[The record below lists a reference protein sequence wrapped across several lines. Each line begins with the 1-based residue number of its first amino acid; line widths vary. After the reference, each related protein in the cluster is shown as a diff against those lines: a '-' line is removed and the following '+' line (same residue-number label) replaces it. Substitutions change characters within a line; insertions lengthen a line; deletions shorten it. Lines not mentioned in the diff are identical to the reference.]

1 MTEQAEFTG
10 TGIQQDSVS
19 GATVIV
25 GDMIAWS
32 DLAEVTAPAATA
44 TVIERLVSASAPRRV
59 LLAGPRAGL
68 LLPQLPTDARIDVLT
83 RSLDDVRALEILGG
97 MHSRVSYYC
106 GGFLDFTPDRTY
118 DLIVALGGPQR
129 LLSPDRTGLTVGE
142 TIGRLG
148 DALSENGTL
157 VTDLANELGL
167 TDLVR
172 AVPDPQADE
181 DVSWWI
187 GADGFSERATYARER
202 EGLLATAGLTCHST
216 YAALPDLDAHN
227 LLISRE
233 IATDAARVEAV
244 RAVAAHVTTQELTD
258 LPMLRDVHATLDR
271 VTAAGQLDDLAPA
284 WLVVAGKGAPVDASL
299 PDVVYVEP
307 GPTRWSQRLVLD
319 GESVNRSWSD
329 GGGEAD
335 RSEADLTRTLRA
347 EFPAGVTLETRLRS
361 AAATRQQSAIRP
373 LIRTYAEWL
382 ADPSAWPTG
391 VATQRMFATPDN
403 VLVSEAGLKL
413 LDQTWSRAGVVSAG
427 DTLVRGLRTF
437 ATRLLATGG
446 AHPWRVGVT
455 PDELTVTLAAMAGF
469 SVTPADIARV
479 AASSARIRSTL
490 SGGADDAEEL
500 LELDLE
506 SGRHARDLPAA
517 DQAGYR
523 ELLTRLRAV
532 ASEMRQKDGQIVW
545 LEGTLR
551 HRDRYI
557 RRLEKTIEN
566 YETTLTYKAVDL
578 MRAPRRIATNR
589 AVSVAKSTADQVLPP
604 GAMSKARSLAKRL
617 GD

>member
-1 MTEQAEFTG
+1 MTEQAEH
-10 TGIQQDSVS
+10 TGIRQDSVS

-32 DLAEVTAPAATA
+32 DLSELTAPGATA
-44 TVIERLVSASAPRRV
+44 AVVERLVAGSAPQTV

-68 LLPQLPTDARIDVLT
+68 LLPQLPTTARIDVLT
-83 RSLDDVRALEILGG
+83 RSLDDVRTLEILGG
-97 MHSRVSYYC
+97 MHSRVSYFC
-106 GGFLDFTPDRTY
+106 GGFLDFDPERHY
-118 DLIVALGGPQR
+118 DLVVALGGPQR
-129 LLSPDRTGLTVGE
+129 LLSPDRTGLTIGE
-142 TIGRLG
+142 TINR
-148 DALSENGTL
+148 LSEVLTEDGVL

-172 AVPDPQADE
+172 AVPDPQTEE
-181 DVSWWI
+181 DVAWWI

-202 EGLLATAGLTCHST
+202 DGLLAAAGLTCHST
-216 YAALPDLDAHN
+216 YAALPNLDAHN
-227 LLISRE
+227 LLVSRD
-233 IATDAARVEAV
+233 IATDAGRVEAV
-244 RAVAAHVTTQELTD
+244 RAVAAQVTTQELTE
-258 LPMLRDVHATLDR
+258 LPVLRDVHATLDR

-284 WLVVAGKGAPVDASL
+284 WLIVAGKSPATRTAL
-299 PDVVYVEP
+299 PDVVYVET
-307 GPTRWSQRLVLD
+307 GPTRWTQRLVLEGD
-319 GESVNRSWSD
+319 SVTRSWSD
-329 GGGEAD
+329 GGQDAD
-335 RSEADLTRTLRA
+335 RSEVDLTRTLQV
-347 EFPAGVTLETRLRS
+347 EFPVGVTLETRLRS

-373 LIRTYAEWL
+373 LVRRYAEWL
-382 ADPSAWPTG
+382 EDASAWPTD
-391 VATQRMFATPDN
+391 VAAQRVFATPDN
-403 VLVSEAGLKL
+403 VLMSDDGLTL
-413 LDQTWSRAGVVSAG
+413 LDRTWSRAGIVSAG

-479 AASSARIRSTL
+479 ANTSAHIRATL
-490 SGGADDAEEL
+490 LGTPGMADEL

-523 ELLTRLRAV
+523 ELLTRLRAGS
-532 ASEMRQKDGQIVW
+532 SEMRQKDGQIAW

-589 AVSVAKSTADQVLPP
+589 AVSMAKSTADQVLPP
-604 GAMSKARSLAKRL
+604 GAMSKARNLAKRL

>member
-1 MTEQAEFTG
+1 MTEQAELTD
-10 TGIQQDSVS
+10 TGIRQDSVS

-32 DLAEVTAPAATA
+32 DLQDLTPPAATA
-44 TVIERLVSASAPRRV
+44 AVIERLVSARVPQKV

-68 LLPQLPTDARIDVLT
+68 LLPQLPTTSRIDVLT
-83 RSLDDVRALEILGG
+83 RSLDDIRALEILGG

-106 GGFLDFTPDRTY
+106 GGFLDFEPERDY

-129 LLSPDRTGLTVGE
+129 LLSPDRAGLTIGG
-142 TIGRLG
+142 TISRLG
-148 DALSENGTL
+148 DALTADGLL

-172 AVPDPQADE
+172 AVPDPQAEE

-187 GADGFSERATYARER
+187 GADGFSTRATYARER
-202 EGLLATAGLTCHST
+202 DGLLAAAGLTCHST

-227 LLISRE
+227 LLIARD
-233 IATDAARVEAV
+233 IATDADRVDAV
-244 RAVAAHVTTQELTD
+244 RAVAAQVTTQELSE

-271 VTAAGQLDDLAPA
+271 VAAAGQLDDLAPA
-284 WLVVAGKGAPVDASL
+284 WLIVAGKGAPVDTTL
-299 PDVVYVEP
+299 PDAVYVES
-307 GPTRWSQRLVLD
+307 GPTRWAQRLVLD
-319 GESVNRSWSD
+319 GDSLTRSWSD
-329 GGGEAD
+329 GGRDAD
-335 RSEADLTRTLRA
+335 RSETDLTRTLRA
-347 EFPAGVTLETRLRS
+347 EFPAGVTLETRLRA
-361 AAATRQQSAIRP
+361 AAATRQQSAVRP
-373 LIRTYAEWL
+373 LVRTYAEWL
-382 ADPSAWPTG
+382 ADESIWTP
-391 VATQRMFATPDN
+391 ATASHRVFATPDN
-403 VLVSEAGLKL
+403 VLVADDGLAM
-413 LDQTWSRAGVVSAG
+413 LDQTWTRAGIASAG

-479 AASSARIRSTL
+479 AATSTHIRATL
-490 SGGADDAEEL
+490 LGTPELADEL

-532 ASEMRQKDGQIVW
+532 ASEMRQKDGQILW

-557 RRLEKTIEN
+557 RRLEKTIET
-566 YETTLTYKAVDL
+566 YEMTLTYKAVDL

-589 AVSVAKSTADQVLPP
+589 AVSMAKSTADQVLPP
-604 GAMSKARSLAKRL
+604 GAMSKARNLAKRL

>member
-1 MTEQAEFTG
+1 MTEQAEY

-32 DLAEVTAPAATA
+32 DLAEMIAPDATA
-44 TVIERLVSASAPRRV
+44 TVIQRLVAASAPQTV

-68 LLPQLPTDARIDVLT
+68 LLPHLPTTARIDVLT
-83 RSLDDVRALEILGG
+83 RSLDDIRALEILGG

-106 GGFLDFTPDRTY
+106 GGLLDFQPSRHY

-129 LLSPDRTGLTVGE
+129 LLSPDRTGLTIGE
-142 TIGRLG
+142 TINRLG
-148 DALSENGTL
+148 DALSEDGRL

-172 AVPDPQADE
+172 AVPDPQAQE
-181 DVSWWI
+181 NVSWWI
-187 GADGFSERATYARER
+187 GADGFSKRATYARER
-202 EGLLATAGLTCHST
+202 EGLLAGAGLTCHST

-227 LLISRE
+227 LLISRD
-233 IATDAARVEAV
+233 IATDPDRVEAV
-244 RAVAAHVTTQELTD
+244 RAVAAQVTTQELSE
-258 LPMLRDVHATLDR
+258 LPVLRDVHATLDR

-284 WLVVAGKGAPVDASL
+284 WLVVAGKGAPVQATL
-299 PDVVYVEP
+299 PDVVYVES
-307 GPTRWSQRLVLD
+307 GPARWTQRLVLEGD
-319 GESVNRSWSD
+319 SVTRSWSD
-329 GGGEAD
+329 GHHEAD
-335 RSEADLTRTLRA
+335 RSEVDLTRTLRA
-347 EFPAGVTLETRLRS
+347 EFPVGVTLETHLRA
-361 AAATRQQSAIRP
+361 AAATRQQSAVRP
-373 LIRTYAEWL
+373 LVRQYAAWL
-382 ADPSAWPTG
+382 EDASAWPTD
-391 VATQRMFATPDN
+391 VAAQRVFATPDN
-403 VLVSEAGLKL
+403 ILVSDDGLRL

-469 SVTPADIARV
+469 SVTPADIGRV
-479 AASSARIRSTL
+479 AASSAHIRATL
-490 SGGADDAEEL
+490 MGTPNAADEL

-532 ASEMRQKDGQIVW
+532 ASEMRQKDGQIAW

-566 YETTLTYKAVDL
+566 YETTLTYRAVDL

-589 AVSVAKSTADQVLPP
+589 AVSMAKSTADQVLPP
-604 GAMSKARSLAKRL
+604 GAMSKARNLAKRL